1 MPIAHVEED
10 PEENSKGVRMMT
22 IYVVLTWDAHV
33 EEDPEEDSK
42 GDKLEDGCHEDRGS
56 EEDRHHE
63 GGHPLV
69 PGSHRLDKKWP
80 CHEISTKF
88 WTVTTKAV
96 SLWSRARSY
105 KSILYKVYFLYFC
118 IFKAKTA

>member
-42 GDKLEDGCHEDRGS
+42 GDELEDGCHEDRGPQEVLQ
-56 EEDRHHE
+56 EEDS
-63 GGHPLV
+63 
-69 PGSHRLDKKWP
+69 GSLFEDAEAETETSETNYWDF
-80 CHEISTKF
+80 E
-88 WTVTTKAV
+88 VE
-96 SLWSRARSY
+96 
-105 KSILYKVYFLYFC
+105 
-118 IFKAKTA
+118 